1 MTPKGGLMVL
11 GESQLRDNQ
20 NHPWK
25 QLLNA
30 VNTTTRE
37 SARFDQGFMDENS
50 NWC

>member
-25 QLLNA
+25 QLRNALN
-30 VNTTTRE
+30 TRE
-37 SARFDQGFMDENS
+37 SWLYGLLGWAS
-50 NWC
+50 